1 MKRGF
6 VGIFPA
12 VYRGTHTRVH
22 THTHACTYTEQAMW
36 MWRVSLDGCSWEG
49 ESLDGRLTPLY
60 PQPHS
65 LGRRGEREAVKP
77 IIEA

>member
-22 THTHACTYTEQAMW
+22 THTHVHIHRASYVDVESELGW
-36 MWRVSLDGCSWEG
+36 MQLGGGEPRWKAHPSIPPTSLPRKK
-49 ESLDGRLTPLY
+49 GR
-60 PQPHS
+60 
-65 LGRRGEREAVKP
+65 A
-77 IIEA
+77 